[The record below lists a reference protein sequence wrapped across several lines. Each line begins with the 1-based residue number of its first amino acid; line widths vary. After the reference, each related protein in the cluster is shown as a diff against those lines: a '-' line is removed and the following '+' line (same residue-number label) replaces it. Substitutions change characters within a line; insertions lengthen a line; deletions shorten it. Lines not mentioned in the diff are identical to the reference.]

1 MELIKLFAENDPN
14 KPYYNPKYNY
24 LAYESN
30 DGKAQFFPINKS
42 ETWDGNFIKLE
53 LGDEICEDCDA
64 YTNLLLDSDWDFSP
78 KIVVEKPNPLSFE
91 FHFSDYEDL
100 DKYSNFKGMMDTY
113 EKYFR
118 SGLKSSYDKLLELYT
133 DSF

>member
-24 LAYESN
+24 VAFESD
-30 DGKAQFFPINKS
+30 DGRTQFFPINKS
-42 ETWDGNFIKLE
+42 ETWDENFIKLE

-64 YTNLLLDSDWDFSP
+64 YTNLLLDSDWDYSP
-78 KIVVEKPNPLSFE
+78 KIVVEKPNPFGYSW
-91 FHFSDYEDL
+91 HSRDCEDL
-100 DKYSNFKGMMDTY
+100 DKYTHFKDMMDTY

-118 SGLKSSYDKLLELYT
+118 SLKTFDKILETYT